1 MKTQKIS
8 IPKKVDRTWYEI
20 DASSLPMGR
29 LATKIA
35 TVLRGKHKRDFT
47 PHMDMGDFVVATN
60 VDKLKLTGRKID
72 QKVYFRHSGYLGG
85 LKKKYLKDEIQ
96 KNPETVLKKAVFS
109 MIDDIRFRKTLM
121 SRLKVVKG
129 KEHTYKIDKELK

>member
-1 MKTQKIS
+1 MKTQKIT
-8 IPKKVDRTWYEI
+8 IPKTVTRTWYEV
-20 DASSLPMGR
+20 DVSTLPMGR
-29 LATKIA
+29 VATKIA
-35 TVLRGKHKRDFT
+35 NVLRGKHKRDFT

-72 QKVYFRHSGYLGG
+72 QKIYYRHSGYLGG
-85 LKKKYLKDEIQ
+85 LKKKFLKDEIQ
-96 KNPETVLKKAVFS
+96 KNPETVLRKAVFS

-129 KEHTYKIDKELK
+129 KSHTYKIDKQLP